1 MNGPH
6 TTFVCWRHH
15 NNVKL
20 QLLLFSV
27 FLCGQSQLSDH
38 VMHTSTIQNYTTSNI
53 RLNTNIFTAEK
64 KENKLIVDYKSKDN
78 DVFGVRSAHISK
90 TFVVAVYESCFWQF
104 HRHAGAHAQAFAYI
118 YAIANAKLFWRA
130 NEGKNTC
137 SIHHDVLTKLFH
149 SSANVFHLVWLFV
162 SWHQLCEC
170 VYYTRNVL
178 V

>member
-53 RLNTNIFTAEK
+53 RLNRNIFTAEK
-64 KENKLIVDYKSKDN
+64 RKTSWLLTTNQKTMMSSACAVRTFRKHSSSPCMKVAFDNSTDMREHTHKLSHTYM
-78 DVFGVRSAHISK
+78 
-90 TFVVAVYESCFWQF
+90 Q
-104 HRHAGAHAQAFAYI
+104 
-118 YAIANAKLFWRA
+118 ANAKLFWRA

-149 SSANVFHLVWLFV
+149 SSANVFRLVWLFV